1 MMKQRTTFVPG
12 SGFVSQQPLDDGD
25 DLFALTTHTCVD
37 CGASFSTSRR
47 ATRCAL
53 CASLASGAVGPAT
66 VVCPGCDVTH
76 QIAVLAPHKFCRD
89 CAADLPATLDRLL
102 AEADALSARL
112 DADVAHADEA
122 TQARFSAAVQMLHT
136 GELGGRGLSLEQVR
150 AAWAKARAKGDDLSA
165 LLALYDAAQAAA
177 ARYVGAREGI

>member
-1 MMKQRTTFVPG
+1 MTIQHATPPRFGT
-12 SGFVSQQPLDDGD
+12 QPIDPTD
-25 DLFALTTHTCVD
+25 DLFTLHTHTCVD
-37 CGASFSTSRR
+37 CGETFATSHP

-53 CASLASGAVGPAT
+53 CASLRTGQVGAAT
-66 VVCPGCDVTH
+66 VQCPGCDVEH
-76 QIAVLAPHKFCRD
+76 QIAILAPHKFCRD

-102 AEADALSARL
+102 AEADALAARL
-112 DADVAHADEA
+112 DADVAHADAA

-165 LLALYDAAQAAA
+165 LLARYDAAQAAA